1 MAGQVA
7 ALAEKLP
14 EVRPDRPKDD
24 QDGRLS
30 KSQEQVLCELK
41 GTGAE
46 FSILF
51 FDTLEKK
58 KILFFL
64 LKIFLLPPLI
74 QPNIWRGYV
83 R

>member
-7 ALAEKLP
+7 SLAVKLP

-41 GTGAE
+41 GADAE
-46 FSILF
+46 FSFLFLDILEKIRILF
-51 FDTLEKK
+51 F
-58 KILFFL
+58 F
-64 LKIFLLPPLI
+64 LKIFLPPLI
-74 QPNIWRGYV
+74 QPNIWTGYV